1 MRLMRALYTRQEVFS
16 VSLGDN
22 KSIMH
27 KGMMSFDLMI
37 FMLGIALIIY
47 LGVSLLAFANHRTI
61 TSTMLVSK
69 YNWALSVSDYLVK
82 FGVYDNDI
90 FHDHEIADNYDNE
103 ILMLPGNVNVYTG
116 ALGTDIIGD
125 ADTVNKVCVTRY
137 GVNKAG
143 VPTKIIVCT

>member
-1 MRLMRALYTRQEVFS
+1 MSR
-16 VSLGDN
+16 GDN
-22 KSIMH
+22 KRKSIMS

-47 LGVSLLAFANHRTI
+47 LGVSLLAFTNHRTI
-61 TSTMLVSK
+61 TNTMLVSK

-116 ALGTDIIGD
+116 ALGTDIIGHAQ
-125 ADTVNKVCVTRY
+125 ADTGNKVCVTRY

-143 VPTKIIVCT
+143 APTKIIVCT